1 MKISNKFYFVL
12 LTIGCFTARAQAQV
26 QVLEKNVL
34 DKIKDGNT
42 HVIVKSLIFPD
53 AQQYADVFEKYWTVT
68 KGIDVVEANKLMGNL
83 VEGDTYFSLEAE
95 KITSNYG
102 TAIFMYLNLWQPSK
116 KMLRDKKFKINHE
129 DALAHIQLSV
139 DIDAVKDV
147 YFNSVDFNLD
157 GDNHFYHWNPGL
169 LKNYLQLLCTELKTG
184 KKTDYH
190 DDMTDKSKIKDL
202 SAKTLYY
209 PEDNLYKMGVF
220 VKAGK
225 TVDTKDL
232 FDSYKFNYKVISD
245 KDLGEK
251 ILKDDEEF
259 YYFLFI
265 RDSGSKLLLV
275 VNSRTGDVIYSRFS
289 SAVFGA
295 KNVSG
300 GDLKDLYKA
309 ASKN

>member
-1 MKISNKFYFVL
+1 MFA
-12 LTIGCFTARAQAQV
+12 TIVMAFCFFTYAKGQV
-26 QVLEKNVL
+26 RVLEKDVL
-34 DKIKDGNT
+34 GKIKNGKT
-42 HVIVKSLIFPD
+42 HVIVKSQVFPD
-53 AQQYADVFEKYWTVT
+53 EETYADVFKKYFTITQGVDV
-68 KGIDVVEANKLMGNL
+68 IAADDVVGNL
-83 VEGDTYFSLEAE
+83 VAGDTYFSLEAE

-102 TAIFMYLNLWQPSK
+102 TAIFMYLNLWQPTK
-116 KMLRDKKFKINHE
+116 KMLKDKKFKINHE
-129 DALAHIQLSV
+129 DALAHIQLSL

-147 YFNSVDFNLD
+147 YFESVSFNLD

-190 DDMTDKSKIKDL
+190 DDMTDKSRIKDL
-202 SAKTLYY
+202 STKTLYY
-209 PEDNLYKMGVF
+209 PEDNLYKMGMF

-225 TVDTKDL
+225 TIDTKDL
-232 FDSYKFNYKVISD
+232 FDDYKFNYKVISD
-245 KDLGEK
+245 KELGEK
-251 ILKDDEEF
+251 ILKDDEQF

-275 VNSRTGDVIYSRFS
+275 VDSHTGDIIYSRFS

-295 KNVSG
+295 KNVSE

-309 ASKN
+309 ANKN

>member
-1 MKISNKFYFVL
+1 MKRTSKFYLAL
-12 LTIGCFTARAQAQV
+12 LVAGCLINRTHAQV
-26 QVLEKNVL
+26 RVLEKNVL
-34 DKIKDGNT
+34 AKIKDGNT
-42 HVIVKSLIFPD
+42 HVILGSLTFPD
-53 AQQYADVFEKYWTVT
+53 AQSYADVFEKYWTVT
-68 KGIDVVEANKLMGNL
+68 KGIDVIEADKVAGNL
-83 VEGDTYFSLEAE
+83 VEGDSYFSLEAE

-102 TAIFMYLNLWQPSK
+102 TAIFMYLNLWQPTK

-129 DALAHIQLSV
+129 EALAHIQLSV
-139 DIDAVKDV
+139 DIDAVKDI
-147 YFNSVDFNLD
+147 YFNSVNFNLD

-169 LKNYLQLLCTELKTG
+169 VKNYLQLLCSELQLG

-190 DDMTDKSKIKDL
+190 DDMTDKSRIKDL
-202 SAKTLYY
+202 STKTLYY
-209 PEDNLYKMGVF
+209 PEDNLYKMGMF

-232 FDSYKFNYKVISD
+232 FDGYKFNYKVISD
-245 KDLGEK
+245 KELGEK
-251 ILKDDEEF
+251 ILKDDEHF

-275 VNSRTGDVIYSRFS
+275 VDSHTGDVIYSRFS

-309 ASKN
+309 ANKN